1 MTAEPQ
7 MQEEPNT
14 GVILATTAEAIALAK
29 TLIRTARYGTVATLE
44 PGTDWPRASRV
55 GVGTDI
61 DGSPVMLISRLAP
74 HTGALLADPRCS
86 VLLGEPGK
94 GDPLAHPRVS
104 VHGEVVEIDRGTED
118 EQRLSARYLALQPK
132 AKLYVGLGDFRFF
145 KLTPRSVSLNAGF
158 GRAYILKA
166 DDILSLNPA
175 NAELAATEA
184 SAIAHMNED
193 HAEAV
198 GLYAEHFAKAPAGN
212 WRLAGVDAEGMQI
225 VNGDEVRRIVFDTP
239 LGSAKD
245 MHMML
250 VRMAGEARRSL
261 DRPLKDARLPS

>member
-29 TLIRTARYGTVATLE
+29 ELIRTARYGTVATLE

-61 DGSPVMLISRLAP
+61 DGSPVILISRLAP

-104 VHGEVVEIDRGTED
+104 VHGEAIEIPRGSAD
-118 EQRLSARYLALQPK
+118 EQRLDARYLSLQPK
-132 AKLYVGLGDFRFF
+132 AKLYSGLGDFRYF
-145 KLTPRSVSLNAGF
+145 KITPRSVSLNAGF
-158 GRAYILKA
+158 GRAYNLKA
-166 DDILSLNPA
+166 EDILSLSPA
-175 NAELAATEA
+175 NGELAETEP
-184 SAIAHMNED
+184 SAIAHMNDD
-193 HAEAV
+193 HSEAV
-198 GLYAEHFAKAPAGN
+198 GLYAEHFAKAAPGK
-212 WRLAGVDAEGMQI
+212 WRLAQVDAEGLQI
-225 VNGDEVRRIVFDTP
+225 VDGDEVRRIVFDTP
-239 LGSAKD
+239 LTSAKD

-250 VRMAGEARRSL
+250 VRMAGEARRAL
-261 DRPLKDARLPS
+261 DRPLKDARLSS